1 MLACHLLAISLRPAR
16 RLRGSSLVDARGEPR
31 LARVK
36 WRAHQWQCVYGGE
49 DDRLY

>member
-1 MLACHLLAISLRPAR
+1 MSSCHLLAISLRLVR

-31 LARVK
+31 LERVI
-36 WRAHQWQCVYGGE
+36 RAHQWQCVYGGE